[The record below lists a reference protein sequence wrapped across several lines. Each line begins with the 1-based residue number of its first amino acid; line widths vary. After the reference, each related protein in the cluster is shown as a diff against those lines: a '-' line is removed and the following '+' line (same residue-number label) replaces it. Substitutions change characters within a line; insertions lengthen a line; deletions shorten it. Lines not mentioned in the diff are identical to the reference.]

1 MPSLM
6 ALVGLTVALAA
17 PPPPAPVSLTDQEE
31 ALLRKGGV
39 LVRYGG
45 DARQTLA
52 VVDVTAPLD
61 QVMQAVMDL
70 PARVED
76 IGSLSAVE
84 IYHRSGDLIG
94 AKWTMSVAMIAVVF
108 HIRYECDMDL
118 GWCVY
123 SLDSTKDNSIESS
136 NGSYQAYPHHGGTR
150 LVYRTDSIAAGA
162 PEWVRR
168 KLADSAAKEMLKG
181 MKSRAEQ

>member
-1 MPSLM
+1 MQTLFV
-6 ALVGLTVALAA
+6 LLGLAVALAA
-17 PPPPAPVSLTDQEE
+17 PPPPAPVSLTDAEE
-31 ALLRKGGV
+31 AILRKGGV

-52 VVDVTAPLD
+52 VVDVTAPPD

-70 PARVED
+70 PARVDD

-84 IYHRSGDLIG
+84 LYGRNGDHIC
-94 AKWTMSVAMIAVVF
+94 AKWTMSVAMIPVVF
-108 HIRYECDMDL
+108 HIRYECDMAL

-123 SLDSTKDNSIESS
+123 SLDPTKDNSIESS
-136 NGSYQAYPHHGGTR
+136 NGSYHTCRHHNGPR

-162 PEWVRR
+162 PEWVRK
-168 KLADSAAKEMLKG
+168 KLAGSAAKEMLGG
-181 MKSRAEQ
+181 MKTRAER